1 MQKLDLKIINGTIAN
16 STETFCSDI
25 GIKDGIIVAIGKE
38 IGDSEKII
46 DAKDQ
51 LVLPGGIE
59 AHCHIE
65 QESSSGIMT

>member
-46 DAKDQ
+46 DAKFIIQ
-51 LVLPGGIE
+51 CPKHMIKNISSNLPKIGN
-59 AHCHIE
+59 
-65 QESSSGIMT
+65 